1 MPDEVVARITV
12 FCFAAS
18 YAVALALELLHLR
31 RPRPIQRVLG
41 LVCGSAGLLAHTIYI
56 AVQDLPL
63 AAPRSSLLLLAWIL
77 AVFYLYGSIHHRRLA
92 WGLFVLPLVL
102 GLIGLAVL
110 SVHQTATGE
119 TGHAFWPPSWGVI
132 HGTLLLLAAAGLC
145 VGFIASVM
153 YLVQVQRLKAKTAPT
168 QGVRLLSLERL
179 EEMNRRAIL
188 WAFPLL
194 TAGLVLALFR
204 DGELPS
210 DLTSPKALFTIG
222 LWLVFAILLY
232 LRYGARA
239 RGRQVALLTVVA
251 FCLML
256 VAFVSVHPFVRGGGP

>member
-1 MPDEVVARITV
+1 MPEVAARITV
-12 FCFAAS
+12 VCFAAS
-18 YAVALALELLHLR
+18 YAVALAVELVQLR
-31 RPRPIQRVLG
+31 RPRPIQRLLSLG
-41 LVCGSAGLLAHTIYI
+41 FGGAGLLAHTIY
-56 AVQDLPL
+56 VSQPLPL

-92 WGLFVLPLVL
+92 WGPFVLPLVL
-102 GLIGLAVL
+102 GLIGLAQIAPPGESTQ
-110 SVHQTATGE
+110 SV
-119 TGHAFWPPSWGVI
+119 WPPSWGVI
-132 HGTLLLLAAAGLC
+132 HGTLLLLAATGLC

-153 YLVQVQRLKAKTAPT
+153 YLVQVHRLKAKMAPNE
-168 QGVRLLSLERL
+168 GVRLLSLERL

-194 TAGLVLALFR
+194 TVGLALALM
-204 DGELPS
+204 GEGQLPA
-210 DLTSPKALFTIG
+210 DWTSPKALFTIG

-232 LRYGARA
+232 LRYGAHV
-239 RGRQVALLTVVA
+239 RGRQVAFLTLLA

>member
-1 MPDEVVARITV
+1 MPERITV

-18 YAVALALELLHLR
+18 YAVALALELLQLR
-31 RPRPIQRVLG
+31 RPRPIQRVLS
-41 LVCGSAGLLAHTIYI
+41 LAFGSAGLLAHTIYV
-56 AVQDLPL
+56 ARPLPL

-77 AVFYLYGSIHHRRLA
+77 AVFYLYGSFHHRRLA

-102 GLIGLAVL
+102 GLIGLAEL
-110 SVHQTATGE
+110 SAGQAAPADTSPSL
-119 TGHAFWPPSWGVI
+119 WPPSWGVI

-145 VGFIASVM
+145 VGFIASLM
-153 YLVQVQRLKAKTAPT
+153 YLVQVQRLRVKMAPT
-168 QGVRLLSLERL
+168 QGVRLLNLERL

-194 TAGLVLALFR
+194 TAGLLLALFH
-204 DGELPS
+204 DGELPP
-210 DLTSPKALFTIG
+210 DVTGPKALFTIG

-232 LRYGARA
+232 LRYRA
-239 RGRQVALLTVVA
+239 NVRGRQVALLTVLA